1 MADLKVYASII
12 EDGAL
17 RQIETL
23 ASHPAFDG
31 AKIRIMPDAH
41 AGIGCVIG
49 FTADLGSKVV
59 PNLVGVDIGCGMLA
73 VNLLNMEVDF
83 NDLDKA
89 IRALIPSGKNVHSE
103 RIARFPELSDMFC
116 FRELRDTKRIE
127 RSIGTLGGGN
137 HFIEIDRCDDGEK
150 YLVVH
155 TGSRNLGKQVA
166 EYYQQVAIDLSR
178 GKDELFAERERV
190 ISSLKAEGR
199 KSEIQSELKRL
210 EAEFDLT
217 EPSISPEL
225 AYLEGEWRERYL
237 HDMRICQRFA
247 SLNREAIADRIIKH
261 IAGGMS
267 SAFFPSFETVHNY
280 IGDDNVIRKGAIS
293 AYEGQTVLIP
303 LNMRDGSIIGRG
315 KGNADWNNSAP
326 HGAGRIMSRRKA
338 KEMLSLETFKD
349 EMEGVFSST
358 VCAETIDEAPGA
370 YKPSDVI
377 VESLAP
383 TLECM
388 KRIKPVYNFK
398 AVG

>member
-1 MADLKVYASII
+1 
-12 EDGAL
+12 
-17 RQIETL
+17 
-23 ASHPAFDG
+23 
-31 AKIRIMPDAH
+31 
-41 AGIGCVIG
+41 
-49 FTADLGSKVV
+49 
-59 PNLVGVDIGCGMLA
+59 
-73 VNLLNMEVDF
+73 
-83 NDLDKA
+83 
-89 IRALIPSGKNVHSE
+89 
-103 RIARFPELSDMFC
+103 
-116 FRELRDTKRIE
+116 
-127 RSIGTLGGGN
+127 
-137 HFIEIDRCDDGEK
+137 
-150 YLVVH
+150 
-155 TGSRNLGKQVA
+155 
-166 EYYQQVAIDLSR
+166 
-178 GKDELFAERERV
+178 
-190 ISSLKAEGR
+190 
-199 KSEIQSELKRL
+199 
-210 EAEFDLT
+210 
-217 EPSISPEL
+217 
-225 AYLEGEWRERYL
+225 
-237 HDMRICQRFA
+237 MRICQRFA